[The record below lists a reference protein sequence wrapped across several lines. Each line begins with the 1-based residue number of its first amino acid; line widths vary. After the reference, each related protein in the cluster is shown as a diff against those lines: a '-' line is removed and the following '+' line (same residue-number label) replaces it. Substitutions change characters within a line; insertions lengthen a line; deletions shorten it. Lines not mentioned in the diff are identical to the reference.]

1 MKIENVVK
9 IKIPNC
15 LTTEEM
21 TICLLGRLVN
31 PQTLHTSNEIEIIH
45 GWRCMVSEGDSEG
58 GGGSHC
64 SNRLAPRFYKFV
76 CQERDA

>member
-21 TICLLGRLVN
+21 TICLLG
-31 PQTLHTSNEIEIIH
+31 E
-45 GWRCMVSEGDSEG
+45 DSLIRKLCILPMK
-58 GGGSHC
+58 S
-64 SNRLAPRFYKFV
+64 K
-76 CQERDA
+76 